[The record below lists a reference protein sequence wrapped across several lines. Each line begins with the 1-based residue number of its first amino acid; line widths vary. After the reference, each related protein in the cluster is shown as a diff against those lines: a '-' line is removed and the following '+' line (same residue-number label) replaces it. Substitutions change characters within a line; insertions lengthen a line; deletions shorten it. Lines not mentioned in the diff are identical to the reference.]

1 MNNSTTANADIR
13 REAETAG
20 VKLWQIAAKL
30 GIHHCTFSV
39 WLRQEMSDEQK
50 AQVRTAIEEITN
62 ESYVPEH

>member
-1 MNNSTTANADIR
+1 MNNSVANADIR
-13 REAETAG
+13 KEAETAG

-50 AQVRTAIEEITN
+50 AQVRTAIKELEEN
-62 ESYVPEH
+62 A